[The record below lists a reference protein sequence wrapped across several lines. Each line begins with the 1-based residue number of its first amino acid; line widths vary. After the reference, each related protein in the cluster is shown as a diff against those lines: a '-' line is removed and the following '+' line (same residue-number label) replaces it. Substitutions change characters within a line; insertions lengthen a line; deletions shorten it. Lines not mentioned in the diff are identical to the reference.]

1 MFSVIAKRELAGKC
15 KFPFCYNHFNM
26 SANLNKF
33 PELPFFSNLSHETL
47 AFIEKNSTI
56 QCYSNNEIIQ
66 LEGEPCLW
74 AAFVISGSVQVYH
87 LAKEGREQILITLL
101 PGAHF
106 NTVPAVDSNCNH
118 RASARSL
125 GKTKLLTISIEKYRL
140 LLKTRADL
148 AYHVLTDFAHR
159 LDHLTVLVE
168 RLSLHSI
175 RGRLASFLIDQADSR
190 DQHNLWTQDE
200 IASHLGTVR
209 DVVGRTLRS
218 FMDAGLIRR
227 EGSKFV
233 LLDRAALEEETQF

>member
-1 MFSVIAKRELAGKC
+1 M
-15 KFPFCYNHFNM
+15 
-26 SANLNKF
+26 
-33 PELPFFSNLSHETL
+33 
-47 AFIEKNSTI
+47 
-56 QCYSNNEIIQ
+56 
-66 LEGEPCLW
+66 W
-74 AAFVISGSVQVYH
+74 AAFIISGSVQVYH
-87 LAKEGREQILITLL
+87 LAKEGREQIMTNLL

-106 NTVPAVDSNCNH
+106 NTVPAVDTNFKL

-125 GKTKLLTISIEKYRL
+125 GKTKLLRISIEKYRL

-175 RGRLASFLIDQADSR
+175 RGRLASFLIDQANSSDEL
-190 DQHNLWTQDE
+190 NLWTHEE
-200 IASHLGTVR
+200 IAAHLGTVR

>member
-1 MFSVIAKRELAGKC
+1 
-15 KFPFCYNHFNM
+15 M
-26 SANLNKF
+26 SDNLNKL
-33 PELPFFSNLSHETL
+33 PELPFFSKLSQETL
-47 AFIEKNSTI
+47 TLIEECSTI

-74 AAFVISGSVQVYH
+74 AAFIISGSVQVYH
-87 LAKEGREQILITLL
+87 LAIEGREQILTNLL

-106 NTVPAVDSNCNH
+106 NTVPAVDSNCKI

-125 GKTKLLTISIEKYRL
+125 GKTKLLRISIEKYQL

-148 AYHVLTDFAHR
+148 TYHVLTDFAHR

-175 RGRLASFLIDQADSR
+175 RGRLASFLIDQADSS
-190 DQHNLWTQDE
+190 DELNLWTQDE

-218 FMDAGLIRR
+218 FTDAGLIRR
-227 EGSKFV
+227 EGSRFV

>member
-1 MFSVIAKRELAGKC
+1 
-15 KFPFCYNHFNM
+15 M
-26 SANLNKF
+26 SKNQNKMS
-33 PELPFFSNLSHETL
+33 ELPFFSNLSHETL
-47 AFIEKNSTI
+47 ALIEESSTV

-66 LEGEPCLW
+66 IEGDPCLW
-74 AAFVISGSVQVYH
+74 AAFIISGSVQVYH
-87 LAKEGREQILITLL
+87 LAKEGREQILTNLL

-106 NTVPAVDSNCNH
+106 NTVPALDINCRH

-125 GKTKLLTISIEKYRL
+125 GKTRLLKISIEKYRL

-148 AYHVLTDFAHR
+148 SYHVLTDFAHR

-175 RGRLASFLIDQADSR
+175 RGRLASFLIDQADAF
-190 DQHNLWTQDE
+190 DQPSLWTQDE

-209 DVVGRTLRS
+209 DVIGRTLRS

-233 LLDRAALEEETQF
+233 LLDRTALEEETQY